1 MAKSERVWNLRLN
14 LDEFNGMMASIFT
27 DSDRALLLQGLSL
40 GCNGGDLPG
49 DVPRAFESG
58 WEFGHAAREEADE
71 YKARQAEKGKASASA
86 RRDRAGTAQ
95 PVPNQRSNRT
105 RTSVRTEDR
114 TGLEPTG
121 WQNGPILG
129 GFQQNAEPDSN
140 QCSNQRSNQAP
151 NRTRTNPQSSIL
163 NPITT
168 NENPSA
174 SKASLESPRAHEEPP
189 PPVEPPTQ
197 PIADDATD
205 DAPEGSGPSP
215 ALLAFAARLAAQ
227 RGDSAFGLGAAP
239 VVRAPTPPAAQAPKA
254 PPPAATAAEKARL
267 EALPGDKRPSRED
280 FTRFASIIAPKWRNA
295 GAIFDEWAI
304 RNWTIPPKKDS
315 GQRTPQR
322 IRNWRGTLQYEIAG
336 DDNPKHWTDMLP
348 MGHLLSKGDA

>member
-1 MAKSERVWNLRLN
+1 MEQRGQWMVGFHQGASGAVLIGGEPPAFADGFVCGERAHNDSAAHRDEVSERRRESAKKRWNRN
-14 LDEFNGMMASIFT
+14 DDANAQANAQANASPFASCKT
-27 DSDRALLLQGLSL
+27 YAQD
-40 GCNGGDLPG
+40 NT
-49 DVPRAFESG
+49 
-58 WEFGHAAREEADE
+58 
-71 YKARQAEKGKASASA
+71 RQ
-86 RRDRAGTAQ
+86 D
-95 PVPNQRSNRT
+95 
-105 RTSVRTEDR
+105 
-114 TGLEPTG
+114 
-121 WQNGPILG
+121 I
-129 GFQQNAEPDSN
+129 
-140 QCSNQRSNQAP
+140 
-151 NRTRTNPQSSIL
+151 TNK
-163 NPITT
+163 T
-168 NENPSA
+168 NNSA
-174 SKASLESPRAHEEPP
+174 SKASPELPRAHEEPP
-189 PPVEPPTQ
+189 PPAEPPTQ
-197 PIADDATD
+197 PIADDETD

-254 PPPAATAAEKARL
+254 PQPPLATTAAEKARL
-267 EALPGDKRPSRED
+267 EARPGDKRPSRDD
-280 FTRFASIIAPKWRNA
+280 FTKFASIIAPNWRNA